1 MMDLLL
7 RRRQMMMAAEGP
19 LRGYLIHGSPTIS
32 GNIMTPT
39 AGGFIYT
46 PEPFDPG
53 DEPWEIV
60 TNTIKVR
67 GNATNGEIFCT
78 VDGDGAFVY
87 GYMWKTITSSSRMV
101 ARQYASSNGTS
112 WDLLNNYATA
122 GLIHS
127 SGYADMIVRRN
138 GTSYSFTTRTT
149 TRSTTL
155 ATPPLFGCHIAF
167 GGGNSTTPT
176 TMDFDLSK
184 TYITIGGKL
193 WWSAI

>member
-53 DEPWEIV
+53 DEPWEI
-60 TNTIKVR
+60 TTR
-67 GNATNGEIFCT
+67 TTRAGSAGPGEIICT
-78 VDGDGAFVY
+78 VGSDGSMVY
-87 GYMWKTITSSSRMV
+87 GYIWKGIKSGSSEV

-112 WDLLNNYATA
+112 WDLLNNYSTA
-122 GLIHS
+122 GLMQT
-127 SGYADMIVRRN
+127 SGAANMHVIRN
-138 GTSYSFTTRTT
+138 GTTYSFKTKST

-155 ATPPLFGCHIAF
+155 ATPPRFGCHIAF
-167 GGGNSTTPT
+167 GGGSSQTPIPFT
-176 TMDFDLSK
+176 FDLSE